1 MAAFVAAFLAAAS
14 GGGTWA
20 VESDSVRQ
28 AAQAVRAEAAQ
39 ALRLD
44 GLDAAL
50 ATSQLQRAGL
60 RGQARR
66 AALAERNTLALRHPE
81 LRTIEARPPRWAAMA
96 ADARA
101 THDQAVKDAQA
112 QVHKL
117 EGTLRGHV
125 DLAQR
130 CRAEAAIRQAH
141 LDELHLRGPSAAP
154 APPEPTEAARP
165 AVPMMSEHLRAAAVP
180 TPQIQ
185 GPQARP

>member
-39 ALRLD
+39 AQRLD
-44 GLDAAL
+44 ALDAAL
-50 ATSQLQRAGL
+50 ERSQLQRAGL

-66 AALAERNTLALRHPE
+66 DAMAERDALARRHPE

-101 THDQAVKDAQA
+101 AHDEAVKDAQA

-117 EGTLRGHV
+117 EGTLKAHV
-125 DLAQR
+125 KLAGEGL
-130 CRAEAAIRQAH
+130 AEAAKRQVH
-141 LDELHLRGPSAAP
+141 LDQLRLRVPLATP
-154 APPEPTEAARP
+154 ASPEPTEAP
-165 AVPMMSEHLRAAAVP
+165 QPPVPVMSEHMRALP
-180 TPQIQ
+180 MTPQIQ
-185 GPQARP
+185 GPQLLP